1 MKSLLPSAS
10 LRFLTALLCGLVLG
24 AALARAGDPPGALVQ
39 TLAVPAGLRTSEVRR
54 IIERSAIERGWT
66 VVKADGDR
74 VNLKLVDRG
83 YEGNL
88 ALDYSPTEIR
98 IVSDSFRID
107 RAGQRTKPAI
117 PASWFKFLAKDLQKD
132 LGLAALA
139 KS

>member
-66 VVKADGDR
+66 VVKADGER
-74 VNLKLVDRG
+74 VSLKLVDRG

-88 ALDYSPTEIR
+88 ALEYNPSEIR
-98 IVSDSFRID
+98 IFSDSFRID
-107 RAGQRTKPAI
+107 RAGQRTKPAV
-117 PASWFKFLAKDLQKD
+117 PASWIKFLAKDLQKD